1 MRYDTDTAL
10 RELVARGTLIRQ
22 RRERRVTRTLA
33 SLSLTCGALLV
44 TCIMLLIPKSPADAP
59 MEAYG
64 AFLLPGEAGGY
75 VLAGVIAFALGVA
88 FAVICVKRGGNK
100 LGNDRAV
107 SNEGLVEGV
116 KKDGTHV

>member
-10 RELVARGTLIRQ
+10 RELVARGALIRQ
-22 RRERRVTRTLA
+22 RRERRVTQILTG
-33 SLSLTCGALLV
+33 LSLTCGALLV
-44 TCIMLLIPKSPADAP
+44 ACFMLLIPDTPADAP
-59 MEAYG
+59 MAAYG

-88 FAVICVKRGGNK
+88 FAVICVRSRNMF
-100 LGNDRAV
+100 GNDRVV
-107 SNEGLVEGV
+107 SNEDLVEDV